1 MHISKFF
8 LYSAL
13 VAVVACGGAALTG
26 NLPFIPPLL
35 ILFFI
40 FLSIAF
46 QGYPTLKGFSY
57 TMVILTCFAA
67 AVSYPQYFTR
77 WGNFDLSTLI
87 TPSIQLIM
95 FGMGTTMSLR
105 DFAGLLKM
113 PTPVLI
119 GVTCQ
124 FAIMPVLG
132 YTIAQLSGLP
142 NEIAAGIVLIG
153 CVPSGM
159 ASNVIAYLARANVAL
174 SVTITSIAT
183 MLGPLFTPL
192 LMKTLAGEFIE
203 INTLKMMWDI
213 LKMVILPV
221 GIGLLFNQLF
231 HGKTPWLAAVMPY
244 VSMFGIAFSIVVIA
258 AAGRD
263 NLLTVG
269 PLLVMLVLTH
279 NVLGYTVGYWTAR
292 LFRLKERDCRTIA
305 IEVGMQNGGL
315 ASGLSKEMGRIAT
328 LGLAAAIFGPL
339 MNVTGSILASW
350 WHRKTPKD

>member
-1 MHISKFF
+1 MITAIF
-8 LYSAL
+8 
-13 VAVVACGGAALTG
+13 
-26 NLPFIPPLL
+26 PPLV
-35 ILFFI
+35 ILLFI
-40 FLSIAF
+40 ALAIAF
-46 QGYPTLKGFSY
+46 QRYPKLKGFSY
-57 TMVILTCFAA
+57 TMVILACFTA

-77 WGNFDLSTLI
+77 WGDFDVSTLI

-95 FGMGTTMSLR
+95 FGMGTTMSLK

-113 PTPVLI
+113 PAPVLI
-119 GVTCQ
+119 GIGCQ
-124 FAIMPVLG
+124 FTIMPFLG
-132 YTIAQLSGLP
+132 YTIAHISGLP

-159 ASNVIAYLARANVAL
+159 ASNVIAYLAKANVAL

-183 MLGPLFTPL
+183 MLGPLFTPM
-192 LMKTLAGEFIE
+192 LMKVLAGEFIE
-203 INTLKMMWDI
+203 IDTWKMMWDI

-221 GIGLLFNQLF
+221 GIGLLFNQLL
-231 HGKTPWLAAVMPY
+231 HGKTPWLAVAMPY
-244 VSMFGIAFSIVVIA
+244 VSMFGIAFSIVAIA

-269 PLLVMLVLTH
+269 PLLVFLVLIH
-279 NVLGYTVGYWTAR
+279 NTLGYTIGYWIAR

>member
-1 MHISKFF
+1 M
-8 LYSAL
+8 LE
-13 VAVVACGGAALTG
+13 
-26 NLPFIPPLL
+26 LPI
-35 ILFFI
+35 
-40 FLSIAF
+40 LSIEMRELGPPIIILLFIALAIVF
-46 QGYPTLKGFSY
+46 QRYPKLKGFSY
-57 TMVILTCFAA
+57 TMVIFACFGAA
-67 AVSYPQYFTR
+67 MGYPQYFIK
-77 WGNFDLSTLI
+77 WGDFDLSTLI

-95 FGMGTTMSLR
+95 FGMGTTMGLN
-105 DFAGLLKM
+105 DFAGLLRM
-113 PTPVLI
+113 PKSVLI
-119 GVTCQ
+119 GVCCQ
-124 FAIMPVLG
+124 FTIMPLLG

-159 ASNVIAYLARANVAL
+159 ASNVIAYLAKANVAL

-183 MLGPLFTPL
+183 LLGPFLTPL
-192 LMKTLAGEFIE
+192 LMKALAGEFIE
-203 INTLKMMWDI
+203 INAMQMMWDI

-221 GIGLLFNQLF
+221 GVGLLFNQLF
-231 HGKTPWLAAVMPY
+231 HGKTRWLEVVMPY

-269 PLLVMLVLTH
+269 PLLVLLVLTH
-279 NVLGYTVGYWTAR
+279 NVLGYTVGYWLAR
-292 LFRLKERDCRTIA
+292 LFRLSERDCRTIA

-315 ASGLSKEMGRIAT
+315 ASGLSKTMGRLAT

-350 WHRKTPKD
+350 WQRKTPRD